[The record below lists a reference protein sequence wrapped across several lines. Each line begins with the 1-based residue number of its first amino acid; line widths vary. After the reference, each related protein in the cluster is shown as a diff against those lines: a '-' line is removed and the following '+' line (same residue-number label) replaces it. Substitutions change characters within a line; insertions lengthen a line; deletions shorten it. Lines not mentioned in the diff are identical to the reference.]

1 MAPPGLR
8 IAAHLPKSVV
18 FLTGFALISNGEL
31 MPRWLLILGAVA
43 LIAMAAGFFA
53 FGGAN
58 MGR

>member
-1 MAPPGLR
+1 MVPAGLR
-8 IAAHLPKSVV
+8 IAAHVPKSMSSYPGSPP
-18 FLTGFALISNGEL
+18 LSNGEL